1 MIPYDIPETGQTM
14 MAEQA
19 AAEYLNRI
27 GKLHGGRIE
36 RWFTE
41 NSNGIYSLNEFI
53 EAVYRLSGH
62 DI

>member
-1 MIPYDIPETGQTM
+1 MLNDIDETGKTM
-14 MAEQA
+14 MAEQQ
-19 AAEYLNRI
+19 AAEYLERI
-27 GKLHGGRIE
+27 GKLNDNRIE
-36 RWFTE
+36 RWYRE

>member
-27 GKLHGGRIE
+27 GKLHDGRIE